1 MKVAPTLVLSLAAA
15 ALAGCAGNEPSV
27 ISTSGLDKRPN
38 IVAQQMPYKAGTGV
52 VQTWAAAPSPAA
64 GASGRV
70 DPSGSG
76 MLRLGI
82 KMDDGTV
89 QYVDTDSRDFTIGT
103 RIELTPDRVIKR
115 PGA

>member
-27 ISTSGLDKRPN
+27 SSTSGLDKSPN
-38 IVAQQMPYKAGTGV
+38 IVAQQMPYKAGSGV
-52 VQTWAAAPSPAA
+52 VQTWAATPSPAT

-70 DPSGSG
+70 DPSGGG

-89 QYVDTDSRDFTIGT
+89 QYVDTDSRDFPVGS
-103 RIELTPDRVIKR
+103 RVQLTDDHLIKR
-115 PGA
+115 P

>member
-1 MKVAPTLVLSLAAA
+1 MKVVPTLVLSLAAA

-27 ISTSGLDKRPN
+27 SSTSGLDKHPN

-70 DPSGSG
+70 DPSGG
-76 MLRLGI
+76 GTLRMGI
-82 KMDDGTV
+82 KMDDGTM
-89 QYVDTDSRDFTIGT
+89 QYVDTDTRDFPIGT
-103 RIELTPDRVIKR
+103 RVELTSDHIIKR
-115 PGA
+115 PG

>member
-27 ISTSGLDKRPN
+27 SSTSGLDKRPN

-52 VQTWAAAPSPAA
+52 VQTWSAAPSPAA

-70 DPSGSG
+70 DPSGRV
-76 MLRLGI
+76 LRMGI
-82 KMDDGTV
+82 KMDDGTM
-89 QYVDTDSRDFTIGT
+89 QYVDTDSRDFPIGT
-103 RIELTPDRVIKR
+103 RVELTSDHIIKR
-115 PGA
+115 PG

>member
-27 ISTSGLDKRPN
+27 SSTSGLDKRPN
-38 IVAQQMPYKAGTGV
+38 IVAQQMPYKAGTGI

-70 DPSGSG
+70 DPSGGG

-89 QYVDTDSRDFTIGT
+89 QYVDSSAAGINMGE
-103 RIELTPDRVIKR
+103 RIELTSDGRIKH
-115 PGA
+115 

>member
-15 ALAGCAGNEPSV
+15 ALAGCAGIEPSV
-27 ISTSGLDKRPN
+27 SSTSGLDKRPN

-52 VQTWAAAPSPAA
+52 VKTWAAAPSPAA

-70 DPSGSG
+70 DPSGGG

-82 KMDDGTV
+82 KMDDGAM
-89 QYVDTDSRDFTIGT
+89 QYIDTDSRDFPIGT
-103 RIELTPDRVIKR
+103 RVELTPDHIIKR